1 MKRSVKRSVKILLIV
16 VVILVAIR
24 IYLPFWVTDYVNK
37 VLDGVPGYSGSIE
50 DVDLHLYRGAYRI
63 HKLKMVKTGEGL
75 PEPFLDIDVIDLSVQ
90 WDALF
95 DGRLVG
101 EVSLVD
107 AKANFITSVSNESE
121 AEQTGGEADW
131 TEPIK
136 ELMPLEINRFSVHNG
151 KIAFKDYT
159 AEPKVD
165 ISLDSLTLNATNL
178 SNVENKEVELPSDV
192 RATATSI
199 GGGRLDMMGKANL
212 LKKIPDLDLE
222 VQFEGVSL
230 PALNDFTQAY
240 AKLDFEKGVFNLYSE
255 LAVSDGILTGYVKP
269 VLTDIKLI
277 DFSEDKKKPLEMA
290 WEAVSGLILELFEN
304 QPKDQ
309 FATKIPM
316 QGDLNNVKSA
326 VWPTIGNIFKN
337 AFIQAFKKKTD
348 DSVSFDDLKKSQDD

>member
-1 MKRSVKRSVKILLIV
+1 MKRSIKILLIV
-16 VVILVAIR
+16 VVILVAVR

-37 VLDGVPGYSGSIE
+37 VLDDVPGYSGSIE

-63 HKLKMVKTGEGL
+63 HQLKMVKTGAGL
-75 PEPFLDIDVIDLSVQ
+75 PEPFLDIDIIDLSVQ

-101 EVSLVD
+101 EVSLVN
-107 AKANFITSVSNESE
+107 AEANFVTSVSNESE

-151 KIAFKDYT
+151 TIAFKDYT
-159 AEPKVD
+159 ADPKVD

-178 SNVENKEVELPSDV
+178 SNVENKQVELPSDI

-199 GGGRLDMMGKANL
+199 GGGRLDLVGKANL
-212 LKKIPDLDLE
+212 LKKIPDFDME
-222 VQFEGVSL
+222 AQFEGVSL
-230 PALNDFTQAY
+230 PALNSFTKAY

-255 LAVSDGILTGYVKP
+255 LAVDDGVLTGYVKP
-269 VLTDIKLI
+269 VLSEIKMI

-290 WEAVSGLILELFEN
+290 WEAVAGLVMELFEN

-309 FATKIPM
+309 FATKVPM
-316 QGDLNNVKSA
+316 SGDLNNVKSSI
-326 VWPTIGNIFKN
+326 WPTIGNIFKN

-348 DSVSFDDLKKSQDD
+348 DSVSFDDLKESKKED